1 MKNTRFI
8 LPNAFTSMNF
18 FFFFFAVCWATGL
31 FSTLSSADPFR
42 MSAYFVILCVLL
54 DKLDGFAA
62 RLVNASSAFGAQFDS
77 LADLIAFGIA
87 PAIGLI
93 FSYKTLAPEWFSQN
107 LILLLIV
114 FSIYVLCAAMR
125 LAKYNAMDSDS
136 YHHHFSGLPSTFAGA
151 LNVILLAFMQSK
163 NLLSNSASLIM
174 FVPVFTMLVSALLMV
189 SPLFLPKL
197 QIRKNKI
204 INAGQIILIVL
215 TYISGFFFITDKI
228 PYICEFLL
236 AEMAI
241 YIVVGFGSGLIHRK
255 EIIEEAQATSN

>member
-1 MKNTRFI
+1 MKNSRFI

-18 FFFFFAVCWATGL
+18 LLGVFAICWATGL
-31 FSTLSSADPFR
+31 FSNLSSADPFR

-87 PAIGLI
+87 PAIGLV
-93 FSYKTLAPEWFSQN
+93 FCYKAKAPEWFSQN

-125 LAKYNAMDSDS
+125 LAKYNALDSDS
-136 YHHHFSGLPSTFAGA
+136 YHHHFSGLPSIFAGA
-151 LNVILLAFMQSK
+151 LNVILLAFMLSK
-163 NLLSNSASLIM
+163 GYLDNQNSLVL

-197 QIRKNKI
+197 QMRKNKF
-204 INAGQIILIVL
+204 INMGQIVLIIL
-215 TYISGFFFITDKI
+215 TYISGFFFISEKI
-228 PYICEFLL
+228 PYISEFLL
-236 AEMAI
+236 IEMAI
-241 YIVVGFGSGLIHRK
+241 YIVVGFGSGLLHRK
-255 EIIEEAQATSN
+255 EIIEEASR